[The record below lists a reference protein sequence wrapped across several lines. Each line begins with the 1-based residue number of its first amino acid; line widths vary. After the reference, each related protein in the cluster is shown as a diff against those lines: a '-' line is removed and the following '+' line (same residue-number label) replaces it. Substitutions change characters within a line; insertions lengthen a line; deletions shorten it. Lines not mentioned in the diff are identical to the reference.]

1 MLCVRWQVEGLL
13 ISRLPL
19 SHKQAHREVAP
30 VAAAGGGHLAAQ
42 DLGVPPLSAE
52 RGEAEVELAA
62 AATEAAAAT
71 AAAAAAAAAAAVA
84 AAIGRI
90 QVLAGNVLVRLATQ
104 MEWEAEGTPLLDEVP
119 FLPCL

>member
-1 MLCVRWQVEGLL
+1 MRCVRWQAEGLL

-19 SHKQAHREVAP
+19 SREQAHREVAP

-62 AATEAAAAT
+62 AATEAAST
-71 AAAAAAAAAAAVA
+71 SEV
-84 AAIGRI
+84 
-90 QVLAGNVLVRLATQ
+90 VRL
-104 MEWEAEGTPLLDEVP
+104 PLAKT
-119 FLPCL
+119 FLPSIQLFY